1 MSLMLPPEFE
11 TFVHSRVASGAYSS
25 EQEVLRTAFDLL
37 ARRESLLAHIDEGR
51 DQLRKGQF
59 TEYSEVDRD
68 KFVADI
74 AAAASRIDNSGD

>member
-11 TFVHSRVASGAYSS
+11 SFVHTRVASGAYPS

-37 ARRESLLAHIDEGR
+37 AKRESLLAHIDEGG
-51 DQLRKGQF
+51 DQLRKGRF
-59 TEYSEVDRD
+59 TEYSEGDRD

-74 AAAASRIDNSGD
+74 AAAASRVDESGK